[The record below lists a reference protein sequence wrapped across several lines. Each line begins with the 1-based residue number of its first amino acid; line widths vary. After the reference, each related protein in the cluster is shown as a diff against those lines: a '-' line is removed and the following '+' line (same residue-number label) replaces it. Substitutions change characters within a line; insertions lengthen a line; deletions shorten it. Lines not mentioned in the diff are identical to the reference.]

1 MTNTVRTALVRTA
14 GNNLKVF
21 RKEDYHTNAEFAEDL
36 RGNGF
41 KVLKVWKGYKTEA
54 EIDRWELVNRK

>member
-21 RKEDYHTNAEFAEDL
+21 RKEDYRTNAEFAEDL